1 MARAYGEWRGNMITV
16 EHTVLCKPELLQ
28 DDVISFWPLYIPAA
42 LWAGVC
48 AAKREGG
55 GETGHSS
62 RFLTEFKHQYKECN
76 V

>member
-55 GETGHSS
+55 GGGRQDMRLDTLHA
-62 RFLTEFKHQYKECN
+62 F
-76 V
+76 